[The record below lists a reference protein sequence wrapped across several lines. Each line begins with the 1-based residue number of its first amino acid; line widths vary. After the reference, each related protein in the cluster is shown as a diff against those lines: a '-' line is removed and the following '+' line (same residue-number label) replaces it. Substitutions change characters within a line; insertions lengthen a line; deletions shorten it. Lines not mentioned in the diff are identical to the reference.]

1 VAPGTDRPA
10 GNERL
15 TGSVNNQAVFCG
27 HSNHCYFPAGVAA
40 GTLIAQLAGP
50 AQRTQWTTNESF
62 SIRFYGSRYSVVHTS
77 GFSGIGYSEPPAECI
92 ASDTVNHQRNELPRV
107 QCESCGSGGS
117 EPSAGILASGSVYH
131 QPVVPGR
138 VVPDIP
144 VPHDVAYPAQLG
156 FGNTAGVTLWYPRI
170 SLAMGI

>member
-15 TGSVNNQAVFCG
+15 TGSVNNRAVFCG
-27 HSNHCYFPAGVAA
+27 HSKHCYFPAGVAA

-62 SIRFYGSRYSVVHTS
+62 SIRFYGSRYSVVPA
-77 GFSGIGYSEPPAECI
+77 GFLALG
-92 ASDTVNHQRNELPRV
+92 TMNHQRSELHRYRV
-107 QCESCGSGGS
+107 QCTTSG
-117 EPSAGILASGSVYH
+117 IIASGSVYH
-131 QPVVPGR
+131 QRVETGR
-138 VVPDIP
+138 VVPDVP

-170 SLAMGI
+170 SLGI